1 MQVAGMLAVG
11 ARVAEWSSAAFATKP
26 VSGPPGQ
33 VFPPCNVLLPQ
44 GVLGFRN
51 WRIFTRQP
59 A

>member
-51 WRIFTRQP
+51 
-59 A
+59 